1 MLLETMHLQGGPN
14 KLIGAAWCKVAREAV
29 GPEGHVVPQQW
40 LVNTTAPGIAP
51 DDRRRLDLV
60 IYGATPLG
68 GALCCDATLVS
79 PLTRDGEAHPG
90 AAAQDGVVL
99 RTAYRRKQ
107 ATYPEL
113 ATGGAQELCVLG
125 CEVGGRWDADAVKLV
140 QRLVALRAH
149 RAPPAVRAPAK
160 AAWARRWWSLLS
172 VAVQQ
177 AVGHTALGRARALPG
192 PAHADAPA
200 LDEVLHLADPD
211 RPSRLPLR

>member
-1 MLLETMHLQGGPN
+1 MT
-14 KLIGAAWCKVAREAV
+14 
-29 GPEGHVVPQQW
+29 
-40 LVNTTAPGIAP
+40 
-51 DDRRRLDLV
+51 
-60 IYGATPLG
+60 
-68 GALCCDATLVS
+68 
-79 PLTRDGEAHPG
+79 LTRDGEAHPA
-90 AAAQDGVVL
+90 AAAQDGAVL

-125 CEVGGRWDADAVKLV
+125 CEVGGRWNADAVKLV

-149 RAPPAVRAPAK
+149 PAPPAVRAPAK